1 MCRERKRE
9 GWEWGWAEEGHS
21 EGVEGPYPAKGRE
34 ASVEWS
40 GPAGGVCANGEAAA
54 LSTPPSLARPFRCC
68 PSKPPLSLASL
79 AQLHSPPRLL
89 ALPGQQSPT
98 REPTICRKRVRTPSQ
113 LWQPPPWP
121 PLGARP
127 PPPWPRPPSST
138 SQCVTA
144 LRRWRPPSACAP
156 RPLASAA
163 ASRTASRAS
172 WTLERPRPSCSPPP
186 PFSPMYVFTLLL
198 LTSIWV
204 FCLPRIWMG

>member
-1 MCRERKRE
+1 MGMGGRRAWRGEGETLSCKGEGGER
-9 GWEWGWAEEGHS
+9 
-21 EGVEGPYPAKGRE
+21 GVEWPR
-34 ASVEWS
+34 
-40 GPAGGVCANGEAAA
+40 GGSLRQWEGGS
-54 LSTPPSLARPFRCC
+54 LIHPTLARSPI
-68 PSKPPLSLASL
+68 SLLPIKASAL
-79 AQLHSPPRLL
+79 PGFSRTAQLHSPPRLL